1 MSCFAHLTSEMFL
14 NLHPHFYWL
23 RKCLNLEVKLPNT
36 FFWILFKSIRG
47 FWLNVFGQAFLLK
60 NISSFISARLEH
72 INENPWRA
80 ELIWEQ
86 VLNGNTTRTFEM
98 TRMLLFCISFFFFQ
112 ITARRKYNMSSDIF
126 SAKSITTKLYTEGKD
141 KINCERHAYSN
152 PWICVVAFHW
162 AHCITKKAAH
172 RM

>member
-1 MSCFAHLTSEMFL
+1 M
-14 NLHPHFYWL
+14 
-23 RKCLNLEVKLPNT
+23 RKCLNLEVKLPKT

-47 FWLNVFGQAFLLK
+47 FWLNLFGQAFLLK
-60 NISSFISARLEH
+60 NISSFISGRLKH

-80 ELIWEQ
+80 ELIWE

-98 TRMLLFCISFFFFQ
+98 TPMILFCISFFSFFKSQ
-112 ITARRKYNMSSDIF
+112 QEENNSCDSF
-126 SAKSITTKLYTEGKD
+126 SAKSITTKSYTESKD
-141 KINCERHAYSN
+141 KINCERHAYCN
-152 PWICVVAFHW
+152 PWICVVSFHW